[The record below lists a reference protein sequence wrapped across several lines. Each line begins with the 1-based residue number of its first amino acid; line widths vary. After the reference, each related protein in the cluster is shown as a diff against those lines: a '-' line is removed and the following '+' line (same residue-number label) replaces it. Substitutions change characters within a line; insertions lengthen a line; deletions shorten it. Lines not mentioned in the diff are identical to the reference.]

1 MAGYP
6 ALRTQAKYGP
16 RDIPQFGLKGL
27 SQIMSQNQ
35 IIAKSNLWPKFDQN
49 STKPTL
55 QNYSLMRKK
64 TRTNEYRRRMQL
76 LQFAFRLQHTAN

>member
-6 ALRTQAKYGP
+6 ALRTQVKYGP

-35 IIAKSNLWPKFDQN
+35 IIGKIKFMAKI
-49 STKPTL
+49 
-55 QNYSLMRKK
+55 
-64 TRTNEYRRRMQL
+64 
-76 LQFAFRLQHTAN
+76 